1 MRTNYMEEVMRT
13 SAILAGLALMLGL
26 AAPVAAV
33 AAEPPDMSPAADE
46 GAGAGG
52 HRPGMQGG
60 RHHGGW
66 QRHMGHSQGG
76 RSHGHHRPSFIGMLL
91 RNQQQLGLTAQQ
103 VDSLR
108 KLGMDSKRAEI
119 RRSADRQVAQ
129 LDLMSLRF
137 SDPMDMGKV
146 ETKVREIE
154 KLKGDDTIARIRT
167 ADTAKGQLTPEQKEK
182 LKAMWTSRMQQQR
195 RSSLEEGGQHVA
207 ALQEDD
213 E

>member
-1 MRTNYMEEVMRT
+1 MRTR
-13 SAILAGLALMLGL
+13 AILAGLAMMLGL

-52 HRPGMQGG
+52 NRPGMQGG
-60 RHHGGW
+60 QHHGGW
-66 QRHMGHSQGG
+66 QRNMGQSQRG
-76 RSHGHHRPSFIGMLL
+76 RSHRHHRPSFIGMLL

-108 KLGMDSKRAEI
+108 KLGMDSRRAEI

-146 ETKVREIE
+146 EAKVREIE

-167 ADTAKGQLTPEQKEK
+167 ADAAKGQLTPEQKEK
-182 LKAMWTSRMQQQR
+182 LKGLSAARMQHQR
-195 RSSLEEGGQHVA
+195 RSSGEGGGERYA
-207 ALQEDD
+207 AADHENDD
-213 E
+213 

>member
-1 MRTNYMEEVMRT
+1 MRTN
-13 SAILAGLALMLGL
+13 AALAGLALMLGL

-46 GAGAGG
+46 GTGSGG
-52 HRPGMQGG
+52 NRPGMHAPG
-60 RHHGGW
+60 HHGGW
-66 QRHMGHSQGG
+66 QRHMGQRG
-76 RSHGHHRPSFIGMLL
+76 RSHRGHHRPSFISMLL

-108 KLGMDSKRAEI
+108 KLGMDSRRAEI
-119 RRSADRQVAQ
+119 RRNADRQVAQ

-146 ETKVREIE
+146 EAKVREIE
-154 KLKGDDTIARIRT
+154 KLKGDSTIARIRT
-167 ADTAKGQLTPEQKEK
+167 ADAAKGQLTPEQKEK

-195 RSSLEEGGQHVA
+195 RSSLEEGGQQHMA

>member
-1 MRTNYMEEVMRT
+1 
-13 SAILAGLALMLGL
+13 MLGL

-46 GAGAGG
+46 GMGSGG
-52 HRPGMQGG
+52 NRPGMHAPG
-60 RHHGGW
+60 HHGGW
-66 QRHMGHSQGG
+66 QRDMGQRGRSRG

-108 KLGMDSKRAEI
+108 KLGMDSRRAEI
-119 RRSADRQVAQ
+119 RRRADRQVAQ

-137 SDPMDMGKV
+137 SDPVDMGKV
-146 ETKVREIE
+146 EAKVREIE
-154 KLKGDDTIARIRT
+154 KLKGDGTIARFRT
-167 ADTAKGQLTPEQKEK
+167 ADAAKGQLTPEQKEK

-195 RSSLEEGGQHVA
+195 RSSLEEGGQQHMA

>member
-1 MRTNYMEEVMRT
+1 MRTG
-13 SAILAGLALMLGL
+13 AILAGLALMLGL
-26 AAPVAAV
+26 AAPMAAV

-46 GAGAGG
+46 GVGAGG
-52 HRPGMQGG
+52 QRPGMQGGQHQGG

-66 QRHMGHSQGG
+66 QRNMGHSQQG
-76 RSHGHHRPSFIGMLL
+76 RSHGHHRPSFVGMLL
-91 RNQQQLGLTAQQ
+91 RNQQKLGLTAQQ

-108 KLGMDSKRAEI
+108 KLAMDSKRAEI
-119 RRSADRQVAQ
+119 RLSADRQIAQ
-129 LDLMSLRF
+129 VDLMSLRF

-146 ETKVREIE
+146 EAKVREIE
-154 KLKGDDTIARIRT
+154 KLKGDGTIARFRT
-167 ADTAKGQLTPEQKEK
+167 ADAAKGQLTPEQKEK

-195 RSSLEEGGQHVA
+195 RSSLEEGGGQHVA

>member
-1 MRTNYMEEVMRT
+1 
-13 SAILAGLALMLGL
+13 MLGL

-33 AAEPPDMSPAADE
+33 AAEPPDMSPAAGE

-52 HRPGMQGG
+52 NRPAMQAG

-66 QRHMGHSQGG
+66 QRNAGGSQRGH
-76 RSHGHHRPSFIGMLL
+76 SHGHHRPSFVGMLL

-108 KLGMDSKRAEI
+108 KLGMDSRRAEI

-146 ETKVREIE
+146 EAKVREIE
-154 KLKGDDTIARIRT
+154 KLKGDGTIASIRT
-167 ADTAKGQLTPEQKEK
+167 ADAAKGQLTPEQKEK
-182 LKAMWTSRMQQQR
+182 LKGLFASRMQQQR
-195 RSSLEEGGQHVA
+195 RGAGEGGAERHA
-207 ALQEDD
+207 AADHDD
-213 E
+213 ND

>member
-1 MRTNYMEEVMRT
+1 MRTNAV
-13 SAILAGLALMLGL
+13 LAGLALMLAL

-46 GAGAGG
+46 GTGAGG

-66 QRHMGHSQGG
+66 QRNMGHSQRG
-76 RSHGHHRPSFIGMLL
+76 SHGRHRPSFIGMLL

-108 KLGMDSKRAEI
+108 KMGMDARRAEI
-119 RRSADRQVAQ
+119 RRSADRKIAQV
-129 LDLMSLRF
+129 DLMSLRF
-137 SDPMDMGKV
+137 SDPVDMGKV
-146 ETKVREIE
+146 EAKVREIE
-154 KLKGDDTIARIRT
+154 KLKGDGTIARFRT
-167 ADTAKGQLTPEQKEK
+167 AEAAKAQLTPEQKEK

-195 RSSLEEGGQHVA
+195 RSSLEEGGHQHMA